1 MAKCCNYTDN
11 TSPTLAQCKAIET
24 KWNEFCNNY
33 FTTMDD
39 KYPSTDLT
47 KVDLDQGTALL
58 QDPST
63 QVVQKHPTTNRPMY
77 RVMTVDLDA
86 IEVADEEISALR
98 LKGHVVDIDDNW
110 IHNDFKILLNSQRMI
125 VGVQGGW
132 TPIEDLKEDEG
143 LPSADPPVAPDPNK
157 VTREGVNTLIT
168 AGRLTIRTHEGH
180 MQYGGYIREELIIAD
195 PAGKP
200 S

>member
-1 MAKCCNYTDN
+1 
-11 TSPTLAQCKAIET
+11 
-24 KWNEFCNNY
+24 
-33 FTTMDD
+33 
-39 KYPSTDLT
+39 
-47 KVDLDQGTALL
+47 
-58 QDPST
+58 
-63 QVVQKHPTTNRPMY
+63 
-77 RVMTVDLDA
+77 
-86 IEVADEEISALR
+86 
-98 LKGHVVDIDDNW
+98 
-110 IHNDFKILLNSQRMI
+110 MI

>member
-1 MAKCCNYTDN
+1 
-11 TSPTLAQCKAIET
+11 
-24 KWNEFCNNY
+24 
-33 FTTMDD
+33 MDR
-39 KYPSTDLT
+39 
-47 KVDLDQGTALL
+47 LL
-58 QDPST
+58 
-63 QVVQKHPTTNRPMY
+63 
-77 RVMTVDLDA
+77 L
-86 IEVADEEISALR
+86 
-98 LKGHVVDIDDNW
+98 
-110 IHNDFKILLNSQRMI
+110 KILADIYYNEGSLD
-125 VGVQGGW
+125 
-132 TPIEDLKEDEG
+132 DLKEDEG